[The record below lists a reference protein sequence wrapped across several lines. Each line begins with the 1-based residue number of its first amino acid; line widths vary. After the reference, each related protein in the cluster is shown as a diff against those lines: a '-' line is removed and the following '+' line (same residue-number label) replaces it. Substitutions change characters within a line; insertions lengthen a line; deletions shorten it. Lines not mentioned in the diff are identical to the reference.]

1 MTSAAAHAF
10 TLASERY
17 GASAAELHVAKRIED
32 DAQISMRLEGNWT
45 PHWEK

>member
-1 MTSAAAHAF
+1 
-10 TLASERY
+10 
-17 GASAAELHVAKRIED
+17 VAKRIED